1 MEDSFCD
8 FNLVSWYKCNVYFC
22 VQKGR
27 KEFVTVSL
35 TDVSI
40 GQFTYEGS
48 GWWSE
53 GGQWT
58 VVSSGGLKRKPHP

>member
-1 MEDSFCD
+1 
-8 FNLVSWYKCNVYFC
+8 LVSWYKCNVYFC

-53 GGQWT
+53 GGQWS
-58 VVSSGGLKRKPHP
+58 VDSGQWRVEEKASSVIYYDIT